1 MRYLSNVIHKLIEMF
16 TIKFAFLEKKS
27 LRTIDL
33 SDLFTED
40 FESMPELEIITDDFK
55 SFSST
60 DDYNREFLCVFQNFK
75 RVFVLDHSHRDGHF
89 RV

>member
-1 MRYLSNVIHKLIEMF
+1 MRYIRNIFNKLIEMF
-16 TIKFAFLEKKS
+16 TIQFSFLEKKS

-33 SDLFTED
+33 SDLFNED
-40 FESMPELEIITDDFK
+40 LESIPELEIMTDDFK

-60 DDYNREFLCVFQNFK
+60 DDYNKEFLCVFQNFK
-75 RVFVLDHSHRDGHF
+75 RVFVLDHSHGDGHF

>member
-1 MRYLSNVIHKLIEMF
+1 MRYIHNLFYKLLNLF
-16 TIKFAFLEKKS
+16 TIKFSFLEKKN

-33 SDLFTED
+33 SDLFIED
-40 FESMPELEIITDDFK
+40 LKTIPGREYSKGDFK

-60 DDYNREFLCVFQNFK
+60 DDYNREFLYVCHTFK
-75 RVFVLDHSHRDGHF
+75 RIFVLDHSHKDGHF